1 MTRAILAV
9 GAILLLAGAAIAAPQ
24 QNGGQSCKINL
35 SKFETLEH
43 GMTYAAA
50 KEVVGCAGKQYS
62 YMENAGN
69 NVTIYLWNGPG
80 CDGCTGAYITFLN
93 DSLKTKT
100 QVDLDP

>member
-1 MTRAILAV
+1 MTRTILAF
-9 GAILLLAGAAIAAPQ
+9 AATLLLAGAAIAAPS
-24 QNGGQSCKINL
+24 GQSCKINL

-50 KEVVGCAGKQYS
+50 KKIVGCAGKQYS

-69 NVTIYLWNGPG
+69 NVTIYLWDGPG
-80 CDGCTGAYITFLN
+80 GDGGAYITFLN

-100 QVDLDP
+100 QFGLDP